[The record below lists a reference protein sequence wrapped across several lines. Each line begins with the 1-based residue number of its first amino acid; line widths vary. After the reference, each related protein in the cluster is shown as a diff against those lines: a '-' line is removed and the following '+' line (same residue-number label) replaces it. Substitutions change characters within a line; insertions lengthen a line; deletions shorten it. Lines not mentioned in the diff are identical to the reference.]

1 MENRYLEAVKRKE
14 TITSLELLEQIN
26 FFRKQEEN
34 KSELGH
40 NDLLKIIRNEFEEEI
55 HEGKISQ
62 MFYDLEIG
70 NGAKRKS
77 PMFELTLSQSK
88 QVLMRESKFV
98 RKAVIQYIEK
108 LEKELSGAFKVP
120 TTMKEALLLALEQQE
135 QIEKLEAK
143 QLEDKPK
150 VDFYNDVTESK
161 DTIDMATVAKVLNV
175 KNVGRN
181 KLFEILRDKK
191 VLMQNNQPYQKYID
205 NGWFRQIESK
215 WTKPN
220 GDIGINI
227 KTVVF
232 QKGVDGI
239 RKVIGE

>member
-1 MENRYLEAVKRKE
+1 MENRYLEVVKRKE

-34 KSELGH
+34 KTELGH
-40 NDLLKIIRNEFEEEI
+40 NDLLKVIRDEFEEEI
-55 HEGKISQ
+55 SLGKISQ
-62 MFYDLEIG
+62 STYKNDRGREY
-70 NGAKRKS
+70 
-77 PMFELTLSQSK
+77 PMFNLTLSQSK

-98 RKAVIQYIEK
+98 RKAVIDYIEK
-108 LEKELSGAFKVP
+108 LEKELNNQFKVP
-120 TTMKEALLLALEQQE
+120 TTMKEALLLALELE
-135 QIEKLEAK
+135 EKVSKLEAK

-150 VDFYNDVTESK
+150 VEFYNDVTESK
-161 DTIDMATVAKVLNV
+161 DTIDMATVAKVLNI
-175 KNVGRN
+175 KGVGRN

-232 QKGVDGI
+232 QKGVEGI
-239 RKVIGE
+239 RKVVGE

>member
-1 MENRYLEAVKRKE
+1 MEKRYLEVIKKKE

-34 KSELGH
+34 KTESSH
-40 NDLLKIIRNEFEEEI
+40 SDLLKVIRSEFEEEI
-55 HEGKISQ
+55 AEGKISHGSYKDRQ
-62 MFYDLEIG
+62 
-70 NGAKRKS
+70 NQSR
-77 PMFELTLSQSK
+77 PMFELTLNQSK

-98 RKAVIQYIEK
+98 RKAVIQYIER
-108 LEKELSGAFKVP
+108 LEKELQSQFKVP
-120 TTMKEALLLALEQQE
+120 TTMKEALMLALEQQE

-150 VDFYNDVTESK
+150 VEFYNDVIESK
-161 DTIDMATVAKVLNV
+161 DTVDMATVAKVLNI
-175 KNVGRN
+175 KNIGRN
-181 KLFEILRDKK
+181 KLFEILRDEKI
-191 VLMQNNQPYQKYID
+191 LMQNNQPYQKYID
-205 NGWFRQIESK
+205 NGWFRQVESR

-232 QKGVDGI
+232 QKGVEGI
-239 RKVIGE
+239 RKVVGVDK

>member
-1 MENRYLEAVKRKE
+1 MEIAIRKQNGVNVVSSRVVAEQLKKEHSDVMRKVKEILGVGEFSESSYINSQNKVQP
-14 TITSLELLEQIN
+14 ELLLTKDGFI
-26 FFRKQEEN
+26 
-34 KSELGH
+34 
-40 NDLLKIIRNEFEEEI
+40 LLCMNYQGYNEF
-55 HEGKISQ
+55 
-62 MFYDLEIG
+62 
-70 NGAKRKS
+70 KR
-77 PMFELTLSQSK
+77 
-88 QVLMRESKFV
+88 
-98 RKAVIQYIEK
+98 AYINEFNRM
-108 LEKELSGAFKVP
+108 EKELYDQFKVP

-150 VDFYNDVTESK
+150 VEFYNDVTESK
-161 DTIDMATVAKVLNV
+161 DTIDMATVAKVLNI

-232 QKGVDGI
+232 QKGVNGI
-239 RKVIGE
+239 RKIIGDYNGI